1 MSEKPTDI
9 YQLVASSKAPLPS
22 EPAPVVT
29 QSTSTNSLKESTS
42 TNSLPPKKED
52 STSEAEGTEEG
63 STVYVPPPRPA
74 FRSDANDDILQKCL
88 GMTDLIFA
96 IYAVEV
102 WHYDEETGKIFNVN
116 LPSDDEESGGG
127 GGGGLL
133 LKRNP
138 QETDVDNDYY
148 TKEAEEAFYQ
158 LTDPSRS
165 NFLPAGSA
173 DPGVGLA
180 GALWAESS
188 NVAGGVHYRAWGEMS
203 HLQGNISLSW
213 RDVCELAEDPDQVCL
228 FIAL

>member
-22 EPAPVVT
+22 EPAPAEN
-29 QSTSTNSLKESTS
+29 QSTSATSLKESTS

-116 LPSDDEESGGG
+116 LSSDDEESGGG
-127 GGGGLL
+127 GVLGGGGYGQLHFGNGGGDGVTL
-133 LKRNP
+133 GEGE
-138 QETDVDNDYY
+138 QDGSVQH
-148 TKEAEEAFYQ
+148 EERDQ
-158 LTDPSRS
+158 LHQL
-165 NFLPAGSA
+165 FLRR
-173 DPGVGLA
+173 L
-180 GALWAESS
+180 
-188 NVAGGVHYRAWGEMS
+188 R
-203 HLQGNISLSW
+203 
-213 RDVCELAEDPDQVCL
+213 
-228 FIAL
+228 